1 MNESVEE
8 RTSHGSDKPAS
19 DQLLAVL
26 RGSDVLQRSMVFST
40 SMLLGVGS
48 VSPEASF
55 ASESHNEG
63 GESGRAG
70 RPF

>member
-40 SMLLGVGS
+40 RMLTESLS
-48 VSPEASF
+48 VRSPA
-55 ASESHNEG
+55 NVYLVM
-63 GESGRAG
+63 GRSLAN
-70 RPF
+70 RTMR